1 MSCARPMSEEAVRR
15 PDYGR
20 SASVLIRA
28 SVLCMPR
35 SRSASSPA
43 LPPRNIRTKVCDS
56 LDVPFGAARRS
67 VTRVPD
73 SVGSSSYDH
82 TVLFSKMRNAIR
94 FSGTKSTTLAL
105 VGHTAIPLRLRLS
118 VLVPTRT
125 SPNTNILRHCGLHS
139 PIRAR
144 SETIDHTLSTGAS
157 TSVDNSSTSLNV
169 VSAIVLLGAGA
180 RIDALT
186 YCRYPNRMGNATYVT
201 PWAQYSSLAH
211 RNAPPNEDL
220 PSAVPSRPK

>member
-1 MSCARPMSEEAVRR
+1 FC
-15 PDYGR
+15 
-20 SASVLIRA
+20 
-28 SVLCMPR
+28 
-35 SRSASSPA
+35 
-43 LPPRNIRTKVCDS
+43 
-56 LDVPFGAARRS
+56 
-67 VTRVPD
+67 
-73 SVGSSSYDH
+73 SYDH
-82 TVLFSKMRNAIR
+82 SVLFSKMRNAIR

-169 VSAIVLLGAGA
+169 VSAMVLLGSGAG
-180 RIDALT
+180 IDALT
-186 YCRYPNRMGNATYVT
+186 YCRYPNRMRNATYVT
-201 PWAQYSSLAH
+201 PRAQYSS
-211 RNAPPNEDL
+211 PNENL
-220 PSAVPSRPK
+220 PSAVPSRPKADSFVVAAAQILAAASTGDS